1 MVKEIVRDHKERLG
15 IEYETPNDMFKEIF
29 TYGNQDAAKNSYMK
43 YVETSLLCTI
53 TTDRINEALVSAQA
67 E

>member
-1 MVKEIVRDHKERLG
+1 MVKEIRRDHKETLG
-15 IEYETPNDMFKEIF
+15 IEYETPNDMFKVIF
-29 TYGNQDAAKNSYMK
+29 TYGNQDIANNSYMK